1 LCHNDL
7 GGYLS
12 FVNYY
17 IGWVFAISV
26 SASSSSSQP
35 IDELELL
42 DWGARIGVA
51 ASRRRDVDRDEE
63 TAKSQLENL
72 IASLDSVSG
81 REALLATAA
90 YALRQARRNRIDHL
104 AANLI
109 RQALIDLY
117 EKGAN
122 KDHARKMLDFAKWI
136 YEAKIDYQGRIE
148 QLTLLQLLKQYSQQR
163 QRRTR

>member
-26 SASSSSSQP
+26 SASSTSQP

-42 DWGARIGVA
+42 NWGTQIGVA
-51 ASRRRDVDRDEE
+51 ARRENVRP
-63 TAKSQLENL
+63 AQLENL

-81 REALLATAA
+81 REALLATAIF
-90 YALRQARRNRIDHL
+90 ALRQAQRLGVGRTTASL
-104 AANLI
+104 VS
-109 RQALIDLY
+109 QALVGLY
-117 EKGAN
+117 ERGAG
-122 KDHARKMLDFAKWI
+122 KDHARKVLGFAKWI
-136 YEAKIDYQGRIE
+136 YEANIPYRDRIE
-148 QLTLLQLLKQYSQQR
+148 QLTLLQLLKWYSQQR
-163 QRRTR
+163 QQRTG